1 MTDKEY
7 ENSISNTIN
16 NILKRLEEIKNN
28 EMSVIEKIYS
38 YNDFNKMFSCTVEE
52 NNYND
57 MISNYTLNKVELERK
72 ISDIIKIVGNY
83 KNDIIVNWDGFNNNY
98 KNHLSI
104 KLNNLFSKLN
114 KNNAYLFGT
123 DNPQLFLNEY
133 LKFYNNIMSINTE
146 KDLLELFA
154 FSDKNYVIFGKNGS
168 GKTRLL
174 KYAKS
179 NYFKTNSFVI
189 PSDREIRFGKL
200 NNIRMDYSQTYTLEN
215 LFTNTLIFPNDIL
228 TLKIKDK
235 DFEDLR
241 FGKST
246 TSNNDEVIGDTYNKL
261 KEIFDS
267 LSLDRKITLDI
278 KSNKFMLYNDELNIN
293 PYYIEDGSDG
303 EKSIVLFIAYIL
315 LCPQNSFV
323 FIDEPESHFNTAL
336 LNELFIQLENTRKDI
351 IFIYCTHN
359 IDFIELRNNVKL
371 IYLEN
376 YDGSNW
382 CTKEIDSF
390 EDISMEE
397 FINIVGTKK
406 PILFIESEKDK
417 LDYKFYS
424 NLFIN
429 YKIIPVSSCDRV
441 INNCKL
447 LNNKN
452 SLNFNRKSF
461 GIIDNDFRSKEESKK
476 YLRDNIFIL
485 DYSEIENMLLSSTIL
500 NYICNKYTLQD
511 KIDSFKNSVID
522 LAIQSKNGIIQDY
535 INKVFYR
542 MQNKEHLQYDG
553 NIKELNNKII
563 EMYQDNTT
571 HFLANLDNFIKRLEK
586 ALEDRDYDTIIKF
599 YPNKGFLSCLSTLE
613 IQYKRYLFW
622 VDDSLI
628 NDENFREIIKK
639 ELFNNYFE

>member
-38 YNDFNKMFSCTVEE
+38 YNDFNKMFGCTVEE

-104 KLNNLFSKLN
+104 KLNNLFSQLN

-246 TSNNDEVIGDTYNKL
+246 TNNNDEVIGDTYNKL

-461 GIIDNDFRSKEESKK
+461 GIIDNDFRSKEEAKK

-571 HFLANLDNFIKRLEK
+571 HFLAILDNFIKRLEK